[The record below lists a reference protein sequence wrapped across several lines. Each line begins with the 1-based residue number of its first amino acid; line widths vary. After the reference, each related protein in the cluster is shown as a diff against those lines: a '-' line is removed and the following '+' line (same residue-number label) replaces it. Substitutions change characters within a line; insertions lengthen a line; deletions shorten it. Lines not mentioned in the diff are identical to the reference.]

1 MDLSLSANKRYQ
13 KAHADAEELTSV
25 ADAVDGSATQNTA
38 SPPQQQENNHDDN
51 DDYLTPSRPNR
62 HQDDASHTSSARKP
76 SHHRSSPARLDDRR
90 ESMLQIAVAE
100 DLTEEA
106 VEQADMHSPPAVSV
120 EPEPDADTI
129 PGMTSR
135 YRAFVFFM
143 FVTTQAF
150 TNFDSGSV
158 GAVIGE
164 KGPMSKDFGTSGAT
178 DGILASIAY
187 LGNAIG
193 GAMCSYLFR
202 RHHAKRVLT
211 VSLTVHFAFSLAF
224 AAAPHVGLAIVA
236 RLIVG
241 ITQAFVVVYTPVW
254 VDEFAPAAHATTWMA
269 LAQAGVPIGIMLGY
283 LTAGLVQAN
292 TDASWRVA
300 FYVKAFVLL
309 PIIAVFYYL
318 KKFALQ
324 AHERTVKDKQD
335 GFSRQFAEIKVL
347 ATNKLYMATVSSL
360 CSLYFVVT
368 GLQLWITAYLQLP
381 PISADL
387 NAIVGAFGVTSATG
401 PVLGVVLGGV
411 VLDRIG
417 GYQAHVDRAAM
428 FGTTCGVLAF
438 VFAVVTLLL
447 SDFWS
452 IIATVWMLL
461 FLGGAVVP
469 TATGMMMSCVPRDMR
484 NLGSSFAA
492 MTFNL
497 FGYFLGPFLCGAIA
511 DVADLRWGFRIVML
525 WSVVAVV
532 SMGYAA
538 VIARRMA
545 REAKHDPVSPSDA
558 PVAPRH
564 TVGGHH
570 PFGDNSS
577 LPGVDADGV
586 FVANASFD
594 EVPRQ
599 MSGFGLGMGV
609 LENMRVRNNTFT
621 PSMASVY
628 RVAGS
633 GHVGPPTPK
642 GNVSPVV
649 MGTPSGAGATMT
661 TVPSDTGATL
671 TPHFDTNTNPPD
683 DICDD
688 FSDPGADGLDRT
700 M

>member
-1 MDLSLSANKRYQ
+1 MSSNLSVQVENHSLVTDANDAMSPNT
-13 KAHADAEELTSV
+13 KA
-25 ADAVDGSATQNTA
+25 
-38 SPPQQQENNHDDN
+38 
-51 DDYLTPSRPNR
+51 R
-62 HQDDASHTSSARKP
+62 RK
-76 SHHRSSPARLDDRR
+76 
-90 ESMLQIAVAE
+90 
-100 DLTEEA
+100 
-106 VEQADMHSPPAVSV
+106 
-120 EPEPDADTI
+120 
-129 PGMTSR
+129 MTSR

-545 REAKHDPVSPSDA
+545 RRNRAIDWTPEVEAHLEISMPTLTPVKSRSRA
-558 PVAPRH
+558 
-564 TVGGHH
+564 
-570 PFGDNSS
+570 SS
-577 LPGVDADGV
+577 QKRRDGPEIVLGESSALPGVDADGV
-586 FVANASFD
+586 FDAEEAIDDV
-594 EVPRQ
+594 
-599 MSGFGLGMGV
+599 
-609 LENMRVRNNTFT
+609 
-621 PSMASVY
+621 PSMITSFALG
-628 RVAGS
+628 VAVSALLHHHHDVAPQSTTPPPPAPSLSSSCDPRERGLLDS
-633 GHVGPPTPK
+633 APDGH
-642 GNVSPVV
+642 
-649 MGTPSGAGATMT
+649 
-661 TVPSDTGATL
+661 TG
-671 TPHFDTNTNPPD
+671 
-683 DICDD
+683 
-688 FSDPGADGLDRT
+688 GR
-700 M
+700 